1 MSFYV
6 LCICSFGLPPSS
18 NASSNTGSAPD
29 NTSNAGMAQLLQ
41 MLSGQ
46 PSGGGGGTTSQAP
59 STNTD
64 NTGGGGG
71 GGGGGGEQLSP
82 EERLARRYRVQ
93 LNILEGMGFLER
105 AANLQGTL

>member
-1 MSFYV
+1 
-6 LCICSFGLPPSS
+6 
-18 NASSNTGSAPD
+18 
-29 NTSNAGMAQLLQ
+29 MAQLLQ

-46 PSGGGGGTTSQAP
+46 SVTGANQSSSTSADTT
-59 STNTD
+59 
-64 NTGGGGG
+64 GGG

-105 AANLQGTL
+105 TANLQGRTVYMYMKENKVAIVSLLFTSPLAVLLQYVCVL

>member
-1 MSFYV
+1 
-6 LCICSFGLPPSS
+6 
-18 NASSNTGSAPD
+18 
-29 NTSNAGMAQLLQ
+29 MAQLLQ

-64 NTGGGGG
+64 NTGG

-105 AANLQGTL
+105 AANLQGTLYVYNTRCTHVLLMHYLVELNI

>member
-1 MSFYV
+1 
-6 LCICSFGLPPSS
+6 
-18 NASSNTGSAPD
+18 
-29 NTSNAGMAQLLQ
+29 

-105 AANLQGTL
+105 AANLQGTLYVYNTRCTRTVNALSCRIKYLSWPFLILFAVHVSY

>member
-1 MSFYV
+1 
-6 LCICSFGLPPSS
+6 
-18 NASSNTGSAPD
+18 
-29 NTSNAGMAQLLQ
+29 MAQLLQ

-64 NTGGGGG
+64 NTGGG

-105 AANLQGTL
+105 AANLQGMLYMYNTRCTRTVKHYLVELNI